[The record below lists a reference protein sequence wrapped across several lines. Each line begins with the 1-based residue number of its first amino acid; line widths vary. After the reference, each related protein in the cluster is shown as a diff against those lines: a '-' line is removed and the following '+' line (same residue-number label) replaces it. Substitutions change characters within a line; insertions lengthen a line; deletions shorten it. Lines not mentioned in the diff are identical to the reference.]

1 VVIATGAFP
10 GTPAVTAAIHHATG
24 VRLDRIP
31 ATPERVWAALR
42 ARSVEGG

>member
-1 VVIATGAFP
+1 V
-10 GTPAVTAAIHHATG
+10 H
-24 VRLDRIP
+24 LDRIP